1 MTVLSPAPLIVLL
14 LFLVVSPVRGL
25 LFPSAAG
32 GAVAGPSRSAVPIVH
47 VVLDELPQSTLADA
61 DGRID
66 AELFPNFARLA
77 RESTWY
83 RNATTVND
91 STAAAVPAQLTGE
104 QPRAGTLPTTRDHP
118 RSLFTLFERS
128 HELTVIEPITDALP
142 RAPLRRRPAGDGAI
156 GCDRSSPTWRSS
168 CSSCCCRP
176 TCARGSPPSTACG
189 RGSRPTRCPTRA
201 SSREGRT

>member
-1 MTVLSPAPLIVLL
+1 MRSFVTVLSPAPLIVLL

-47 VVLDELPQSTLADA
+47 VVLDELPQATLADA

-77 RESTWY
+77 EESTWY

-91 STAAAVPAQLTGE
+91 SDRGGD
-104 QPRAGTLPTTRDHP
+104 PRAGHR
-118 RSLFTLFERS
+118 
-128 HELTVIEPITDALP
+128 
-142 RAPLRRRPAGDGAI
+142 
-156 GCDRSSPTWRSS
+156 
-168 CSSCCCRP
+168 
-176 TCARGSPPSTACG
+176 
-189 RGSRPTRCPTRA
+189 
-201 SSREGRT
+201 